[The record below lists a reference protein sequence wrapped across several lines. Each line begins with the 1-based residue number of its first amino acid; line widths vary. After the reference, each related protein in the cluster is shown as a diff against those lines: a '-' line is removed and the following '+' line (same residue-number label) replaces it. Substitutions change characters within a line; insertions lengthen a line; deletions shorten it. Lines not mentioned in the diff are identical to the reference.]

1 LDLSLLDAV
10 VRLVRLVEVP
20 ADASFLLPMIR
31 REIIY
36 KLLIGEQGERLRRM
50 SLVDGHTTRIAR
62 AVEDIRRRYD
72 NSLRIEALASRVGMS
87 VSGFHHHFKA
97 VTAMTPLRFRKQLRL
112 REARRL
118 MLGERFDAATADS
131 HVGYGETSHF
141 NRDYKRFFGDPPIR
155 DIERIRK
162 VGGGIEVNA
171 P

>member
-1 LDLSLLDAV
+1 
-10 VRLVRLVEVP
+10 
-20 ADASFLLPMIR
+20 
-31 REIIY
+31 
-36 KLLIGEQGERLRRM
+36 M

-118 MLGERFDAATADS
+118 MLGERFDAATADP
-131 HVGYGETSHF
+131 HVGYGDTSHF

-155 DIERIRK
+155 DIERIR
-162 VGGGIEVNA
+162 
-171 P
+171 